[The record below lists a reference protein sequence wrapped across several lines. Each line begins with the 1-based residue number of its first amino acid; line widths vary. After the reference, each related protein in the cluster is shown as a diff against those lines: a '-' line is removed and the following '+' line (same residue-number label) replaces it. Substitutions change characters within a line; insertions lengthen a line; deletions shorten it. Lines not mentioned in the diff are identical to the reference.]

1 MSGPG
6 LRERLRN
13 ETRGAH
19 DALDRAL
26 DLLGAP
32 LGLPQYRCLLGR
44 FHGFHRALEP
54 ALAAQLDPALL
65 RGRAK
70 LPALEHDLRACG
82 MQPEEVAELPVLALP
97 LIQGRAEAMGAFYVA
112 EGSTLGG
119 RLISRHLRGNA
130 ALPADAHRYFNV
142 YGEQTGERWRDAC
155 AALNA
160 SATDGEGN
168 RTVRT
173 AGAVFEALL
182 GWLSPAAWTHCEE
195 RMVGATGI
203 EPVTPTMSR

>member
-13 ETRGAH
+13 ETRAAH
-19 DALDRAL
+19 DALDGAL

-32 LGLPQYRCLLGR
+32 PGLAQYRRLLER
-44 FHGFHRALEP
+44 FHGFHRAMEP
-54 ALAAQLDPALL
+54 ALAGWLDPALL
-65 RGRAK
+65 RGRGK

-82 MQPEEVAELPVLALP
+82 MRLEAMAGLPVAVLP
-97 LIQGRAEAMGAFYVA
+97 PLGGRPEAMGAFYVS

-119 RLISRHLRGNA
+119 RLISRHLRGN
-130 ALPADAHRYFNV
+130 PAVPAEAHRYFNV
-142 YGEQTGERWRDAC
+142 YGEHTGERWREAC
-155 AALNA
+155 AALDA
-160 SATDGEGN
+160 PMATEDGD
-168 RTVRT
+168 RAVK
-173 AGAVFEALL
+173 AAKAVFEVLL
-182 GWLSPAAWTHCEE
+182 GWLAPAGWKDCAK

>member
-1 MSGPG
+1 MSGSG

-19 DALDRAL
+19 DALDGAL

-32 LGLPQYRCLLGR
+32 VTFAQYRHLLER

-54 ALAAQLDPALL
+54 TLAVRLDAALL
-65 RGRAK
+65 RGRSK
-70 LPALEHDLRACG
+70 LPALEHDLVACG
-82 MQPEEVAELPVLALP
+82 MRLQEMTALPVAELPPLAD
-97 LIQGRAEAMGAFYVA
+97 QAEAMGAFYVA

-119 RLISRHLRGNA
+119 RLIARHLRGNPSV
-130 ALPADAHRYFNV
+130 PAEAQWYFNV
-142 YGEQTGERWRDAC
+142 YGEQTGERWREAC
-155 AALNA
+155 AALEA
-160 SATDGEGN
+160 SVAHGE
-168 RTVRT
+168 RTVH
-173 AGAVFEALL
+173 AANAVFAALL
-182 GWLSPAAWTHCEE
+182 GWMAPAGWKDGVE

>member
-1 MSGPG
+1 MSGSG

-32 LGLPQYRCLLGR
+32 LTLAQYRRLLER

-54 ALAAQLDPALL
+54 ALAVRLDAALL
-65 RGRAK
+65 RGRGK
-70 LPALEHDLRACG
+70 LPALEHDLVACG
-82 MQPEEVAELPVLALP
+82 MRLQEMTALPVAELPPLAD
-97 LIQGRAEAMGAFYVA
+97 RAEAMGAFYVA
-112 EGSTLGG
+112 EGGTLGG
-119 RLISRHLRGNA
+119 RLIGRHLSGNPSI
-130 ALPADAHRYFNV
+130 PAEAQRYFNV
-142 YGEQTGERWRDAC
+142 YGEQTGERWREAC
-155 AALNA
+155 AALDA
-160 SATDGEGN
+160 SAADPD
-168 RTVRT
+168 RTVH
-173 AGAVFEALL
+173 AASAVFGALL
-182 GWLSPAAWTHCEE
+182 GWLAPAGWKDGVE